1 MIYNA
6 ARSAGATVATLRD
19 VVTAQT
25 RSLVMAGKIPQSTA
39 RNDAQSAGQCLAQV
53 LK

>member
-6 ARSAGATVATLRD
+6 SRSAGATAANVRD

-25 RSLVMAGKIPQSTA
+25 RALVMAGKIPQSTA
-39 RNDAQSAGQCLAQV
+39 KTDAQAAGQCLAQA
-53 LK
+53 K

>member
-6 ARSAGATVATLRD
+6 SRSAGANASNVRD

-25 RSLVMAGKIPQSTA
+25 RALVMAGKIPQSTA
-39 RNDAQSAGQCLAQV
+39 KADAQSAGQCIAQA
-53 LK
+53 K